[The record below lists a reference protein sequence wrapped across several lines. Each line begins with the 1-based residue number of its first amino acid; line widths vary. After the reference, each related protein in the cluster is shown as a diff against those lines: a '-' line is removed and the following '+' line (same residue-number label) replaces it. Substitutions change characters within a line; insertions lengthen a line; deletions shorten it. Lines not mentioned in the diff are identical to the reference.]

1 MIPAYFHKTP
11 FWLRKIYPSLTWRM
25 NGNEKVI
32 YLTFDDGPIPELT
45 PFVLDTL
52 QKAGVKATFFCVG
65 ENINKNPSIFEQ
77 IISGGHSI
85 GNHTHNHLNGWNHST
100 AEYVDNV
107 EKTTGLIQQFL
118 PDWQLMMRP
127 PYGKITKAQ
136 IKNLTHYTIYMWDVL
151 SGDFDLSLSADKCLA
166 ESIKA
171 SEAGSI
177 VVFHDNI
184 KAAERLQTALPRYI
198 DHFLAQGFSFL
209 PL

>member
-1 MIPAYFHKTP
+1 MIPTYFHKTP
-11 FWLRKIYPSLTWRM
+11 FWLRKVYPSLTWRM

-45 PFVLDTL
+45 PYVLDTL
-52 QKAGVKATFFCVG
+52 QQVGVKATFFCVG
-65 ENINKNPSIFEQ
+65 ENIKKNPSIFEQ
-77 IISGGHSI
+77 IINDGHSI
-85 GNHTHNHLNGWNHST
+85 GNHTYNHLNGWKHST
-100 AEYVDNV
+100 DEYVDNV
-107 EKTTGLIQQFL
+107 EKTTELIQQYL
-118 PDWQLMMRP
+118 PDWQLIMRP

-136 IKNLTHYTIYMWDVL
+136 IKKLAAYNIYMWDVL
-151 SGDFDLSLSADKCLA
+151 SGDFDFSLNADKCLA

-177 VVFHDNI
+177 VVFHDNN
-184 KAAERLQTALPRYI
+184 KASERIQTALPRYI